1 MNEFFD
7 IDYGLILRES
17 QTLEK
22 EKRFIEFIWKIIFA
36 RQNKWKLFYHDFIFN
51 ISFREL

>member
-7 IDYGLILRES
+7 IDYGLILRERERES

-22 EKRFIEFIWKIIFA
+22 EKRFIEFI
-36 RQNKWKLFYHDFIFN
+36 
-51 ISFREL
+51 